1 MPSLRQQS
9 DVHHGNRWQREMSDP
24 PTAHVQRHAKK
35 AAMVV
40 SSGLPVHSHRAET
53 GALETA
59 AARPHD
65 LHLSLAVADQ
75 SRSVQQQAS
84 PAAAMARATVRR
96 VAAMA
101 RATVRQVAAMAR
113 ATVRQVVV
121 MARAT
126 VRQRV
131 VMARATVRQRAVTA
145 SRSLATAKAAAAQQQ
160 AGDIAPPSPATLGN
174 QKKPDGHDGRV
185 APALRCSRPGRPLRS
200 GDRLNFWA
208 PCPRTRQTFSIQE
221 VWLYSG
227 TGLLGWRLC
236 FFFGVL
242 WDGGL
247 GWRLCFCATWKAGG
261 GGFLGR

>member
-1 MPSLRQQS
+1 MPSPRQRQS
-9 DVHHGNRWQREMSDP
+9 DVHHGNRWQHATSDP

-40 SSGLPVHSHRAET
+40 SSGHLVHSHRVET
-53 GALETA
+53 GALGTA

-84 PAAAMARATVRR
+84 PAAATARATVRR
-96 VAAMA
+96 VVAMA
-101 RATVRQVAAMAR
+101 RATVRQV
-113 ATVRQVVV
+113 
-121 MARAT
+121 
-126 VRQRV
+126 V

-174 QKKPDGHDGRV
+174 QKKPDGHDGCV

-200 GDRLNFWA
+200 GARRALPSHPSD
-208 PCPRTRQTFSIQE
+208 
-221 VWLYSG
+221 
-227 TGLLGWRLC
+227 
-236 FFFGVL
+236 FFYPGSLALFG
-242 WDGGL
+242 DGGA
-247 GWRLCFCATWKAGG
+247 RLAPLLLSGLDRGAGG